1 MLYEPIR
8 SGGNNAMQYMQ
19 KLLSKLRRAV
29 QDFNLI
35 QDGDKIAIGL
45 SGGKDS
51 ISLLYLLKNYQIF
64 SPEHF
69 ELTAI
74 TLDPGLGMDYS
85 KITDLCERLNVTYH
99 IIKTDIKEV
108 VFDIRKE
115 SNPCSL
121 CAKLR
126 RGALNDNAKKLGCNK
141 VALGHHKN
149 DAVETLL
156 MSMFYEGRINCF
168 SPKTYLS
175 RKDITV
181 IRPLIYIDESL
192 IKNMAEEYH
201 FPIVINP
208 CPANGYTKRQ
218 YIKDLTYALEKDI
231 PGLKDHL
238 FKALMNTDQLNI
250 WDKSKY

>member
-1 MLYEPIR
+1 MKT
-8 SGGNNAMQYMQ
+8 GGDIMNCTQ
-19 KLLSKLRRAV
+19 KLLGKLRRAI
-29 QDFNLI
+29 QDFNMI

-51 ISLLYLLKNYQIF
+51 LALLYLFKNYMMF

-69 ELTAI
+69 DITAI
-74 TLDPGLGMDYS
+74 TLDTGLGMDYS
-85 KITDLCERLNVTYH
+85 KITDLCKRLSIPYH
-99 IIKTDIKEV
+99 IIKTDIKKI

-115 SNPCSL
+115 NNPCSL

-126 RGALNDNAKKLGCNK
+126 RGALNNNAKKLGCNK

-156 MSMFYEGRINCF
+156 MSMFYEGRISCF
-168 SPKTYLS
+168 SPKTYLR
-175 RKDITV
+175 RKDITI

-192 IKNMAEEYH
+192 IKNMAAECS
-201 FPIVINP
+201 FPVIINT

-218 YIKDLTYALEKDI
+218 YIKDLTYKLEKEI
-231 PGLKDHL
+231 PN
-238 FKALMNTDQLNI
+238 FKEHIFTALMNTDQLSI
-250 WDKSKY
+250 WDKSMF